1 MKMSLLLQSELV
13 ANSMYN
19 DDEINLPSYRIDRMF
34 KQRRNTEQRL
44 DDEISNL
51 LSSDDSH
58 SEDDSILD
66 AGNSDEEEVDVG
78 EVAHEEEG
86 EVDDLL

>member
-1 MKMSLLLQSELV
+1 
-13 ANSMYN
+13 
-19 DDEINLPSYRIDRMF
+19 MF

-44 DDEISNL
+44 DDDINNL

-66 AGNSDEEEVDVG
+66 AGNSDGEESQIG

-86 EVDDLL
+86 EVDELL